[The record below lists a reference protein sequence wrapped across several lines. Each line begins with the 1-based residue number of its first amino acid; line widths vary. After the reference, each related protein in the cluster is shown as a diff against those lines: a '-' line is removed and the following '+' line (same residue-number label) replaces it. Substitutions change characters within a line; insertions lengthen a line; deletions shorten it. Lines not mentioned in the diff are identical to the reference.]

1 MSTRGKTGGDKAGGK
16 AGTKR
21 RTSAQDQAQTGGAPA
36 AESPA
41 PGGAEPADDTDG
53 SPLWRRLVVAVR
65 GGINELGEAI
75 ADSQALRILDQE
87 IRDADA
93 ELARARIELG
103 ELRAHYKL
111 ALERQHTA
119 AAEVTEYEGYALKAL
134 KSGDDTLARA
144 VATKVAQLEGERDAR
159 AEEAG
164 SHKARIETARKAIA
178 QRESAIRRL
187 HQQVDT
193 VRATESMQRAQAAV
207 ANRHL
212 GTDTRLQTALQ
223 ALERI
228 RRRQAERGARLD
240 VEAEAND
247 EDALLDRLRRAGILE
262 KKDDGAEAVL
272 ARLKRRRRD

>member
-1 MSTRGKTGGDKAGGK
+1 M
-16 AGTKR
+16 
-21 RTSAQDQAQTGGAPA
+21 
-36 AESPA
+36 
-41 PGGAEPADDTDG
+41 
-53 SPLWRRLVVAVR
+53 
-65 GGINELGEAI
+65 
-75 ADSQALRILDQE
+75 
-87 IRDADA
+87 
-93 ELARARIELG
+93 
-103 ELRAHYKL
+103 
-111 ALERQHTA
+111 
-119 AAEVTEYEGYALKAL
+119 TEYEGYALKAL

-164 SHKARIETARKAIA
+164 RHKARIETARKAIA

-228 RRRQAERGARLD
+228 RRRQAERGARLE

-247 EDALLDRLRRAGILE
+247 EDALLDKLRRAGILDA
-262 KKDDGAEAVL
+262 KDDGAEAVL